1 MVKKTPFYNIHK
13 TMKAKIMPFAGF
25 EMPIQYPHGIVHEHR
40 KVRESVGM
48 FDLSHMGEFVVK
60 GPHALEFLQKTTI
73 NDVSELVVGQ
83 VQYSNICYPDG
94 GIVDDLLVY
103 RDEDYYY
110 LVVNASNIDKDYDW
124 LHSNLIEGVTLD
136 DVSDETALIGVQ
148 GPDAEAVVQKL
159 VGDDLSELK
168 YYHFIHTEI
177 DETPVLLSRTG
188 YTGEDGFEIYFTA
201 LDYAEEMW
209 QKIAEA
215 GAEFDVEPIGLGARD
230 TLRLEMK
237 YPLYGNDIDK
247 DTNPLEAGLRWVVK
261 FDKGDFIGKE
271 ALEKVKAEK
280 IQRKLVPFIMDGK
293 GIPRPHYKIFI
304 DGKEIGEVRSG
315 TMSPSLGIGI
325 GTGYVHRDYMKS
337 GNQIQIEIRG
347 KMYPATIIKPPF
359 YKEGTVKSN

>member
-1 MVKKTPFYNIHK
+1 MVKRTPFYNIHK
-13 TMKAKIMPFAGF
+13 KLKAKIIPFAGF
-25 EMPIQYPHGIVHEHR
+25 EMPIQYPYGIVHEHR

-48 FDLSHMGEFVVK
+48 FDLSHMGEFIVR
-60 GPHALEFLQKTTI
+60 GPNALDFLQKTTV
-73 NDVSELVVGQ
+73 NDVSELDVGQ
-83 VQYSNICYPDG
+83 VQYSNMCYADG

-148 GPDAEAVVQKL
+148 GSQSEAVVQKL
-159 VGDDLSELK
+159 MNDNLSELK

-177 DETPVLLSRTG
+177 DGTPVMLSRTG

-201 LDYAEEMW
+201 LDYAEEIW
-209 QKIAEA
+209 EKVAEA
-215 GAEFDVEPIGLGARD
+215 GQEFAIEPIGLGARD

-280 IQRKLVPFIMDGK
+280 IQRKLVPFVMDGK
-293 GIPRPHYKIFI
+293 GIPRPHYKIFN
-304 DGKEIGEVRSG
+304 DGQEIGEVRSG

-325 GTGYVHRDYMKS
+325 GTGYVHRNFMKS
-337 GNQIQIEIRG
+337 GTQIEIEIRD